1 MTKDEEIEE
10 KDKTTTKNPIH
21 NKINQSN
28 LIKLFDGL

>member
-10 KDKTTTKNPIH
+10 KDKTTTKNPIP